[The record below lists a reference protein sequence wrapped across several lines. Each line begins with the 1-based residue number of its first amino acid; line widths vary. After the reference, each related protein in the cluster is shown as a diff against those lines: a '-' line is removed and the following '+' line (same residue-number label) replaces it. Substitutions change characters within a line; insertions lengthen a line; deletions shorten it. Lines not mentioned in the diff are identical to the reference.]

1 MSRKMWLVP
10 TLGAVLVIGLVLGT
24 RSTSAAAG
32 DNTDQVKLASLVNDM
47 KSLDSHGLAVMQPIP
62 IRQYEV
68 PGPGVDVMR
77 ARIEETYTIDGVG
90 TDTVQLSGWIAV
102 THGQAYT
109 SDGAKEVRWD
119 NAILPTQFVDMD
131 MNGES
136 KLFGKVHI
144 GLNKDKPV
152 FGKVGRITIPELAQH
167 NLQAKLEKNDAA
179 AANQKAL
186 AAQGKVGQTPNGKP
200 ATPKGKVAT
209 PPPAALCDG
218 EIPPFISISQ
228 LGLEMTTQQPVH
240 WYSLVDT
247 IPPVGHTASITI
259 EPVRMYS
266 HGRAVGTLVSGEVKF
281 REVVRHV
288 SLSRDAGV
296 QLAAK

>member
-10 TLGAVLVIGLVLGT
+10 TLGAVLVIGLVVGM
-24 RSTSAAAG
+24 RSASAAAA
-32 DNTDQVKLASLVNDM
+32 DQSDQVKLASLVSDM
-47 KSLDSHGLAVMQPIP
+47 KSLDSHGLAIMQPIP

-77 ARIEETYTIDGVG
+77 ARLEETYTIDGVG

-109 SDGAKEVRWD
+109 ADGTKEVKWE
-119 NAILPTQFVDMD
+119 NAILPTQFVEMD
-131 MNGES
+131 LNSES
-136 KLFGKVHI
+136 KLFGKVHV
-144 GLNKDKPV
+144 GLDKSKPV

-179 AANQKAL
+179 IANQKAL
-186 AAQGKVGQTPNGKP
+186 AAQGKTKAGQTPNGKP
-200 ATPKGKVAT
+200 NGKVAT

-218 EIPPFISISQ
+218 ETPPIISISQ
-228 LGLEMTTQQPVH
+228 LGLDMTTQQPVH

-288 SLSRDAGV
+288 SLSHDAGV